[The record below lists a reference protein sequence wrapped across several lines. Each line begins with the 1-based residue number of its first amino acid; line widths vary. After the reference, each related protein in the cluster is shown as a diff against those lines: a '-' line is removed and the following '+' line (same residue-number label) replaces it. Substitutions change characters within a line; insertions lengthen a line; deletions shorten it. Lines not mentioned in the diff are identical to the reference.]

1 LVALIHKETAR
12 KSNFSSTNKGL
23 VDLEAIIG
31 TLAEGWVDERDKAI
45 LDTIYY
51 CESCN
56 MVLEPGDTDIER
68 HRKDLPN
75 HKLRKVLIVRCGHCG
90 NIVTDSYAQYSPQ
103 LNSFWCKNCL
113 SDKTNHREFYGDP
126 GR

>member
-1 LVALIHKETAR
+1 M
-12 KSNFSSTNKGL
+12 
-23 VDLEAIIG
+23 EAI
-31 TLAEGWVDERDKAI
+31 TDPLAEGWLDERDKAI

-75 HKLRKVLIVRCGHCG
+75 HKLRKVLIVRCGRCG

-103 LNSFWCKNCL
+103 LNRFWCKNCL
-113 SDKTNHREFYGDP
+113 SDKANHREFYGDV
-126 GR
+126 RR

>member
-1 LVALIHKETAR
+1 V
-12 KSNFSSTNKGL
+12 
-23 VDLEAIIG
+23 EATIG

-51 CESCN
+51 CENCN

-68 HRKDLPN
+68 HRRDLPN

-103 LNSFWCKNCL
+103 LNRFWCKNCL

-126 GR
+126 RDDDLEI

>member
-1 LVALIHKETAR
+1 
-12 KSNFSSTNKGL
+12 
-23 VDLEAIIG
+23 
-31 TLAEGWVDERDKAI
+31 LAEGWVDERDKAI

-68 HRKDLPN
+68 HRKALPN